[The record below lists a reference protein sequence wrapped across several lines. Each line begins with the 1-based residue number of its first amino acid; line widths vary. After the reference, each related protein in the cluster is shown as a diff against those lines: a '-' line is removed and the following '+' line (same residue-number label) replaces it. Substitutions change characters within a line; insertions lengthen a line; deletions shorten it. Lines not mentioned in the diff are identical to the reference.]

1 MKRIDKKLRQ
11 QIIQAPS
18 MEYQVIVRTDNFF
31 KTIVD
36 EFVRRGVVIHN
47 KFRFIRAVVISATGD
62 MLLTLAKNPHIL
74 HIELDGQLS
83 I

>member
-1 MKRIDKKLRQ
+1 MNTIDKKLRQ
-11 QIIQAPS
+11 QIIRAPS
-18 MEYQVIVRTDNFF
+18 IEYQVIVRTDNSF

-47 KFRFIRAVVISATGD
+47 KFRFIRAVVISATGYI
-62 MLLTLAKNPHIL
+62 LLTLAKNPHIIY
-74 HIELDGQLS
+74 IELDGQLS